1 MRKNMKKYFLT
12 RLALA
17 LPVILLVSVF
27 SFALVFLAPGDPAAQ
42 YRTLEM
48 TDEEYEQLKTELGYN
63 DPVIVQYGRWL
74 GNVLHAN
81 MEAKYGLDKPEIEQY
96 FTYMNNLLHGDFGVS
111 TSSHTGVW
119 PLIKAKLPATVGL
132 MAASIVFSLLVSIPL
147 GMLAGYFENSWF
159 DRITNGLHYVA
170 ISIPSFW
177 FAIMLIILFSLNL
190 GWLPSSGMR
199 TTGIHTFWDLARH
212 AIMPVLVLSI
222 GKISIYA
229 RYVRAATIQQLS
241 EDYVL
246 FAISKGASRGY
257 ILLRHVLKNCL
268 LPVITL
274 VGMNLGSLV
283 SGAYIVETIFGWPG
297 LGTTGMSAI
306 YSRDYN
312 MIMGTTMLSCLL
324 LVGGNLLADLCYCLA
339 DPRIKAMRG
348 DKR

>member
-1 MRKNMKKYFLT
+1 
-12 RLALA
+12 
-17 LPVILLVSVF
+17 
-27 SFALVFLAPGDPAAQ
+27 
-42 YRTLEM
+42 
-48 TDEEYEQLKTELGYN
+48 
-63 DPVIVQYGRWL
+63 
-74 GNVLHAN
+74 
-81 MEAKYGLDKPEIEQY
+81 
-96 FTYMNNLLHGDFGVS
+96 
-111 TSSHTGVW
+111 
-119 PLIKAKLPATVGL
+119 

-246 FAISKGASRGY
+246 FAISKGASRVY

>member
-1 MRKNMKKYFLT
+1 MKKYLLT
-12 RLALA
+12 RIAVA
-17 LPVILLVSVF
+17 LPVILLVSVL
-27 SFALVFLAPGDPAAQ
+27 SFLLVFLAPGDPAAQ

-74 GNVLHAN
+74 NKVV
-81 MEAKYGLDKPEIEQY
+81 
-96 FTYMNNLLHGDFGVS
+96 HGDFGVS
-111 TSSHTGVW
+111 TSSHTKVW

-132 MAASIVFSLLVSIPL
+132 MLASIVFSLVVAIPL
-147 GMLAGYFENSWF
+147 GMLAGCFEDSVF
-159 DRITNGLHYVA
+159 DKVTNALHYAA
-170 ISIPSFW
+170 ISVPSFW
-177 FAIMLIILFSLNL
+177 FAIMLMILFSLKL
-190 GWLPSSGMR
+190 GWLPGSGMR
-199 TTGIHTFWDLARH
+199 TTGVHTLWDLTKH
-212 AIMPVLVLSI
+212 AIMPVVVLSI

-229 RYVRAATIQQLS
+229 RYVRAATVQQMS

-246 FAISKGASRGY
+246 FAISKGASRAY
-257 ILLRHVLKNCL
+257 ILFRHVLKNCL

-283 SGAYIVETIFGWPG
+283 SGAYIVESIFGWPG

-312 MIMGTTMLSCLL
+312 MIMGTTMLSCLM
-324 LVGGNLLADLCYCLA
+324 LVMGNLIADVCYSFA

-348 DKR
+348 EKR

>member
-1 MRKNMKKYFLT
+1 MKKYLLT
-12 RLALA
+12 RVAVA
-17 LPVILLVSVF
+17 LPVILLVSVL
-27 SFALVFLAPGDPAAQ
+27 SFLLVFLAPGDPASQ

-74 GNVLHAN
+74 NKMA
-81 MEAKYGLDKPEIEQY
+81 
-96 FTYMNNLLHGDFGVS
+96 HGDFGVS
-111 TSSHTGVW
+111 SSSHTKVW
-119 PLIKAKLPATVGL
+119 PLIKAKLPATIGL
-132 MAASIVFSLLVSIPL
+132 MLASIVFSLVVAIPL
-147 GMLAGYFENSWF
+147 GMLAGCFEDSVF
-159 DRITNGLHYVA
+159 DKATNALHYAA
-170 ISIPSFW
+170 ISVPSFW
-177 FAIMLIILFSLNL
+177 FAIMLIILFSLKL

-199 TTGIHTFWDLARH
+199 TTGVHTLWDLTKH
-212 AIMPVLVLSI
+212 AIMPVVVLSI

-229 RYVRAATIQQLS
+229 RYVRAATIQQMS

-246 FAISKGASRGY
+246 FAISKGASRAY
-257 ILLRHVLKNCL
+257 ILFRHVLKNCL

-283 SGAYIVETIFGWPG
+283 SGAYIVESIFGWPG

-312 MIMGTTMLSCLL
+312 MIMGTTMLSCLM
-324 LVGGNLLADLCYCLA
+324 LVLGNLIADVCYSFA

-348 DKR
+348 EKR

>member
-1 MRKNMKKYFLT
+1 MKKYLLT
-12 RLALA
+12 RVAVA
-17 LPVILLVSVF
+17 LPVILLVSVL
-27 SFALVFLAPGDPAAQ
+27 SFLLVFLAPGDPASQ

-74 GNVLHAN
+74 NKVA
-81 MEAKYGLDKPEIEQY
+81 
-96 FTYMNNLLHGDFGVS
+96 HGDFGVS
-111 TSSHTGVW
+111 TSSHTKVW
-119 PLIKAKLPATVGL
+119 PLIKAKLPATISL
-132 MAASIVFSLLVSIPL
+132 MLASIVFSLVVAIPL
-147 GMLAGYFENSWF
+147 GMLAGCFEDSVF
-159 DRITNGLHYVA
+159 DKATNALHYAA
-170 ISIPSFW
+170 ISVPSFW
-177 FAIMLIILFSLNL
+177 FAIMLIILFSLKL

-199 TTGIHTFWDLARH
+199 TTGVHTLWDLTKH
-212 AIMPVLVLSI
+212 AIMPVVVLSI

-229 RYVRAATIQQLS
+229 RYVRAATIQQMS

-246 FAISKGASRGY
+246 FAISKGASRAY
-257 ILLRHVLKNCL
+257 ILFRHVLKNCL

-283 SGAYIVETIFGWPG
+283 SGAYIVESIFGWPG

-312 MIMGTTMLSCLL
+312 MIMGTTMLSCLM
-324 LVGGNLLADLCYCLA
+324 LVLGNLIADVCYSFA

>member
-1 MRKNMKKYFLT
+1 MKKYLST
-12 RLALA
+12 RVAVA
-17 LPVILLVSVF
+17 LPVILLVSVL
-27 SFALVFLAPGDPAAQ
+27 SFLLVFLAPGDPASQ

-74 GNVLHAN
+74 NKVA
-81 MEAKYGLDKPEIEQY
+81 
-96 FTYMNNLLHGDFGVS
+96 HGDFGVS
-111 TSSHTGVW
+111 SSSHTKVW
-119 PLIKAKLPATVGL
+119 PLIKAKLPATIGL
-132 MAASIVFSLLVSIPL
+132 MLASIVFSLVVAIPL
-147 GMLAGYFENSWF
+147 GMLAGCFEDSVF
-159 DRITNGLHYVA
+159 DKATNALHYAA
-170 ISIPSFW
+170 ISVPSFW
-177 FAIMLIILFSLNL
+177 FAIMLIILFSLKL

-199 TTGIHTFWDLARH
+199 TTGVHTLWDLTKH
-212 AIMPVLVLSI
+212 AIMPVVVLSI

-229 RYVRAATIQQLS
+229 RYVRAATIQQMS

-246 FAISKGASRGY
+246 FAISKGASRAY
-257 ILLRHVLKNCL
+257 ILFRHVLKNCL

-283 SGAYIVETIFGWPG
+283 SGAYIVESIFGWPG

-312 MIMGTTMLSCLL
+312 MIMGTTMLSCLM
-324 LVGGNLLADLCYCLA
+324 LVLGNLIADVCYSFA

-348 DKR
+348 EKR

>member
-1 MRKNMKKYFLT
+1 MKKYLLT
-12 RLALA
+12 RVAVA
-17 LPVILLVSVF
+17 LPVILLVSVL
-27 SFALVFLAPGDPAAQ
+27 SFLLVFLAPGDPASQ

-74 GNVLHAN
+74 NKVA
-81 MEAKYGLDKPEIEQY
+81 
-96 FTYMNNLLHGDFGVS
+96 HGDFGVS
-111 TSSHTGVW
+111 SSSHTKVW
-119 PLIKAKLPATVGL
+119 PLIKAKLPATIGL
-132 MAASIVFSLLVSIPL
+132 MLASIVFSLVVAIPL
-147 GMLAGYFENSWF
+147 GMLAGCFEDSVF
-159 DRITNGLHYVA
+159 DKATNALHYAA
-170 ISIPSFW
+170 ISVPSFW
-177 FAIMLIILFSLNL
+177 FAIMLIILFSLKL

-199 TTGIHTFWDLARH
+199 TTGVHTLWDLTKH
-212 AIMPVLVLSI
+212 AIMPVVVLSI

-229 RYVRAATIQQLS
+229 RYVRAATIQQMS

-246 FAISKGASRGY
+246 FAISKGASRAY
-257 ILLRHVLKNCL
+257 ILFRHVLKNCL

-283 SGAYIVETIFGWPG
+283 SGAYIVESIFGWPG

-312 MIMGTTMLSCLL
+312 MVMGTTMLSCLM
-324 LVGGNLLADLCYCLA
+324 LVLGNLIADVCYSFA

-348 DKR
+348 EKL

>member
-1 MRKNMKKYFLT
+1 MKKYLLT
-12 RLALA
+12 RVAVA
-17 LPVILLVSVF
+17 LPVILLVSVL
-27 SFALVFLAPGDPAAQ
+27 SFLLVFLAPGDPASQ

-74 GNVLHAN
+74 NKVA
-81 MEAKYGLDKPEIEQY
+81 
-96 FTYMNNLLHGDFGVS
+96 HGDFGVS
-111 TSSHTGVW
+111 SSSHTKVW
-119 PLIKAKLPATVGL
+119 PLIKAKLPATIGL
-132 MAASIVFSLLVSIPL
+132 MLASIVFSLVVAIPL
-147 GMLAGYFENSWF
+147 GMLAGCFEDSVF
-159 DRITNGLHYVA
+159 DKATNALHYAA
-170 ISIPSFW
+170 ISVPSFW
-177 FAIMLIILFSLNL
+177 FASMGIILFSLKL

-199 TTGIHTFWDLARH
+199 TTGVHTLWDLTKH
-212 AIMPVLVLSI
+212 AIMPVVVLSI

-229 RYVRAATIQQLS
+229 RYVRAATIQQMS

-246 FAISKGASRGY
+246 FAISKGASRAY
-257 ILLRHVLKNCL
+257 ILFRHVLKNCL

-283 SGAYIVETIFGWPG
+283 SGAYIVESIFGWPG

-312 MIMGTTMLSCLL
+312 MIMGTTMLSCLM
-324 LVGGNLLADLCYCLA
+324 LVLGNLIADVCYSFA

-348 DKR
+348 EKR

>member
-1 MRKNMKKYFLT
+1 MKKYLLT
-12 RLALA
+12 RVAVA
-17 LPVILLVSVF
+17 LPVILLVSVL
-27 SFALVFLAPGDPAAQ
+27 SFLLVFLAPGDPASQ

-74 GNVLHAN
+74 NKVA
-81 MEAKYGLDKPEIEQY
+81 
-96 FTYMNNLLHGDFGVS
+96 HGDFGVS
-111 TSSHTGVW
+111 TSSHTKVW
-119 PLIKAKLPATVGL
+119 PLIKAKLPATIGL
-132 MAASIVFSLLVSIPL
+132 MLASIVFSLVVAIPL
-147 GMLAGYFENSWF
+147 GMLAGCFEDSVF
-159 DRITNGLHYVA
+159 DKATNALHYAA
-170 ISIPSFW
+170 ISVPSFW
-177 FAIMLIILFSLNL
+177 FAIMLIILFSLKL

-199 TTGIHTFWDLARH
+199 TTGVHTLWDLTKH
-212 AIMPVLVLSI
+212 AIMPVVVLSI

-229 RYVRAATIQQLS
+229 RYVRAATIQQMS

-246 FAISKGASRGY
+246 FAISKGASRAY
-257 ILLRHVLKNCL
+257 ILFRHVLKNCL

-283 SGAYIVETIFGWPG
+283 SGAYIVESIFGWPG

-312 MIMGTTMLSCLL
+312 MIMGTTMLSCLM
-324 LVGGNLLADLCYCLA
+324 LVLGNLIADLCYSFA

-348 DKR
+348 DK

>member
-1 MRKNMKKYFLT
+1 MKKYLLT
-12 RLALA
+12 RVAVA
-17 LPVILLVSVF
+17 LPVILLVSVL
-27 SFALVFLAPGDPAAQ
+27 SFLLVFLAPGDPASQ

-74 GNVLHAN
+74 NKVA
-81 MEAKYGLDKPEIEQY
+81 
-96 FTYMNNLLHGDFGVS
+96 HGDFGVS
-111 TSSHTGVW
+111 SSSHTKVW
-119 PLIKAKLPATVGL
+119 PLIKAKLPATISL
-132 MAASIVFSLLVSIPL
+132 MLASIVFSLVVAIPL
-147 GMLAGYFENSWF
+147 GMLAGCFEDSVF
-159 DRITNGLHYVA
+159 DKATNALHYAA
-170 ISIPSFW
+170 ISVPSFW
-177 FAIMLIILFSLNL
+177 FAIMLIILFSLKL

-199 TTGIHTFWDLARH
+199 TTGVHTLWDLTKH
-212 AIMPVLVLSI
+212 AIMPVVVLSI

-229 RYVRAATIQQLS
+229 RYVRAATIQQMS

-246 FAISKGASRGY
+246 FAISKGASRAY
-257 ILLRHVLKNCL
+257 ILFRHVLKNCL

-283 SGAYIVETIFGWPG
+283 SGAYIVESIFGWPG

-312 MIMGTTMLSCLL
+312 MIMGTTMLSCLM
-324 LVGGNLLADLCYCLA
+324 LVLGNLIADVCYSFA

-348 DKR
+348 EKR